1 MLSQK
6 DCYIKGETNYCLST
20 VVQMSQSVPTWGNTP
35 LTNPPTPEQL
45 DQMQT
50 HLDLV
55 LLASECLIS
64 IDADML
70 LQAALDLDINTTL
83 VENVQLWS
91 NRDKT
96 TPDNPL
102 HRFNVEQLRSLIL
115 IICYINQQHQEL
127 IRRAVTL
134 LEQMTAQ
141 NKDPAQTTLLGNYLE
156 NFKDFYAKSADD
168 WQLSSNQQV
177 KLASK
182 LLIDLLFYSGDNG
195 YDRLWLALLDYKS

>member
-1 MLSQK
+1 
-6 DCYIKGETNYCLST
+6 
-20 VVQMSQSVPTWGNTP
+20 MSQSVPTWGDTP
-35 LTNPPTPEQL
+35 LTNPPTPQQL

-55 LLASECLIS
+55 LLASESLIP

-83 VENVQLWS
+83 VEKVQLWS
-91 NRDKT
+91 NREA
-96 TPDNPL
+96 DNSI
-102 HRFNVEQLRSLIL
+102 HRFSVEQMRSLIL
-115 IICYINQQHQEL
+115 IICYISQQHQEL

-134 LEQMTAQ
+134 LEQMTVQ
-141 NKDPAQTTLLGNYLE
+141 QKDPAQTTLLGNYLDH
-156 NFKDFYAKSADD
+156 FQDFYLNSGNNL
-168 WQLSSNQQV
+168 QLSPHQQV